1 MNKYSNELTIYDNA
15 IGKLNFDNENIIC
28 WNNYLYNKKSILNQ
42 IESESN
48 DIKKE
53 IIKELDFF
61 HTEHRKNLKKI
72 DINIDKKINF
82 GSINSMFDNNIYDQI
97 SINEYVKFFQ
107 LKKIIKHKKI
117 NQIHLYTKNNELKKF
132 FSFFAKYN
140 NIKLNIKL
148 TKKEFSFNKKYIKK
162 IIHPVFLALPIFLIF
177 LFKRIKYFLNS
188 SREQKKTNENL
199 FVNYFF
205 GSSFSK
211 ESFYSV
217 YWKNLDEVL
226 ENNKIKRTWLHLS
239 VPENHSHNDSKQLL
253 NKLNT
258 NPLSEHLML
267 DSYFNFKTFLKIIF
281 VWFKIVM
288 NINKINKLLKID
300 VKDPFLYFLFENDFK
315 ENIFGY
321 KFLINLYYFYLFKNF
336 LNDKSEFK
344 NCFYLHENQS
354 WERSLICNLN
364 TNKTKTNKFAVIHS
378 SIRFWDFRYIEMY
391 NLYKDFEFMNFSHD
405 KILIGSDKF
414 KEILLDNNI
423 SDNKIILVEALRYK
437 NNSDSKNKIYVN
449 KNKNDLVVMG
459 DYAENIN
466 QKIELCIYLL
476 AKINKYKI
484 ICKPHPLK
492 DFKKK
497 LYINNN
503 LFKSFDTV
511 NELAQKYD
519 NFIVSNTST
528 VGLELYLMG
537 KNVITILDD
546 KLINFSPLKHYYGY
560 QNYVFDI
567 NEIENKINNGSKN
580 FSQNNFFKDG
590 KNLENWIKIIN
601 HV

>member
-1 MNKYSNELTIYDNA
+1 MEQTY
-15 IGKLNFDNENIIC
+15 
-28 WNNYLYNKKSILNQ
+28 ILNQ

-226 ENNKIKRTWLHLS
+226 ENNKRFMKDLKRYY
-239 VPENHSHNDSKQLL
+239 K
-253 NKLNT
+253 
-258 NPLSEHLML
+258 
-267 DSYFNFKTFLKIIF
+267 
-281 VWFKIVM
+281 
-288 NINKINKLLKID
+288 NID
-300 VKDPFLYFLFENDFK
+300 E
-315 ENIFGY
+315 
-321 KFLINLYYFYLFKNF
+321 LI
-336 LNDKSEFK
+336 
-344 NCFYLHENQS
+344 
-354 WERSLICNLN
+354 
-364 TNKTKTNKFAVIHS
+364 
-378 SIRFWDFRYIEMY
+378 
-391 NLYKDFEFMNFSHD
+391 
-405 KILIGSDKF
+405 
-414 KEILLDNNI
+414 KEI
-423 SDNKIILVEALRYK
+423 
-437 NNSDSKNKIYVN
+437 
-449 KNKNDLVVMG
+449 
-459 DYAENIN
+459 
-466 QKIELCIYLL
+466 
-476 AKINKYKI
+476 
-484 ICKPHPLK
+484 
-492 DFKKK
+492 
-497 LYINNN
+497 
-503 LFKSFDTV
+503 
-511 NELAQKYD
+511 
-519 NFIVSNTST
+519 
-528 VGLELYLMG
+528 
-537 KNVITILDD
+537 
-546 KLINFSPLKHYYGY
+546 
-560 QNYVFDI
+560 
-567 NEIENKINNGSKN
+567 NG
-580 FSQNNFFKDG
+580 
-590 KNLENWIKIIN
+590 
-601 HV
+601 

>member
-466 QKIELCIYLL
+466 QKIELCINLL